1 MRRLCAALIPLNPVQ
16 LLKYYTRSISE
27 NTRGGKNKMSKIKSY
42 HTRHSNMIV
51 RKLVFKR
58 HQPHKRSPRAA
69 QESVPIFTF
78 TKQAKPIKFKQSKQ
92 DVKRQPGI
100 YSILIT
106 D

>member
-1 MRRLCAALIPLNPVQ
+1 
-16 LLKYYTRSISE
+16 
-27 NTRGGKNKMSKIKSY
+27 
-42 HTRHSNMIV
+42 MIV